1 MAEAPAKN
9 GKMQAASNI
18 EVEETNA
25 YVKVTANRMTV
36 TVGKATGMIDYL
48 DVDGE
53 PMLKFRESMKP
64 EFWRAPTDNDFG
76 ASLQKELRV
85 WRNPQMKLT
94 SFNKSVGTD
103 NVVLTAQFDMPEVKA
118 QLMLTYRINTA
129 GEVIVTEK
137 MTTDKEAKVA
147 DLFRYGMQLKMPE
160 TFSKLEYYGRG
171 PEENYIDRHSSAF
184 IGKYEANV
192 KDEYYPYVRP
202 QESGNHTDIRYFSIF
217 NPATGK
223 GLTFEGNA
231 PMECSAIP
239 YLVEDL
245 DSGIKKEH
253 AWGQHSGDLV
263 EKGLVQ
269 LHIQQRQ
276 YGLGCINSWGAK
288 PMEKYRLHYADREF
302 TFKVKAK

>member
-1 MAEAPAKN
+1 
-9 GKMQAASNI
+9 
-18 EVEETNA
+18 
-25 YVKVTANRMTV
+25 
-36 TVGKATGMIDYL
+36 
-48 DVDGE
+48 
-53 PMLKFRESMKP
+53 
-64 EFWRAPTDNDFG
+64 
-76 ASLQKELRV
+76 
-85 WRNPQMKLT
+85 
-94 SFNKSVGTD
+94 
-103 NVVLTAQFDMPEVKA
+103 
-118 QLMLTYRINTA
+118 
-129 GEVIVTEK
+129 

-147 DLFRYGMQLKMPE
+147 DLFRYGMQLQMPE

-302 TFKVKAK
+302 TFKIKAK